1 MTKQMNNEHIR
12 VAAYYLW
19 QKAGCPNG
27 MENDFWFQAQ
37 HQLYGSNLHNQKAQ
51 KSLSKSSSTKLASK
65 KVSLKPAIKSALKP
79 ALKQQ
84 AIKPALKP
92 AFKKPVV
99 AKAAVVAKPFYG
111 NKK

>member
-37 HQLYGSNLHNQKAQ
+37 YQLYGSNLNNHKGQ
-51 KSLSKSSSTKLASK
+51 KSLSKSSSTKLATK
-65 KVSLKPAIKSALKP
+65 KVSLKQAVKPALMPIVKP
-79 ALKQQ
+79 ALK
-84 AIKPALKP
+84 KN
-92 AFKKPVV
+92 VS
-99 AKAAVVAKPFYG
+99 AKGTIVAKPFYG

>member
-37 HQLYGSNLHNQKAQ
+37 HQLYGSNLNNHKAQ
-51 KSLSKSSSTKLASK
+51 KSLSKSSSTKLANK
-65 KVSLKPAIKSALKP
+65 KVSLKPAIKP
-79 ALKQQ
+79 ALKQ
-84 AIKPALKP
+84 AIKPAVKPALKP
-92 AFKKPVV
+92 AFKKPVN
-99 AKAAVVAKPFYG
+99 AKASVVAKPFYG

>member
-37 HQLYGSNLHNQKAQ
+37 HQLYGSNLHNQKIQ
-51 KSLSKSSSTKLASK
+51 KSLSIYINDEIFVRDILNDGRIHSDKVRDSFRVWLSSSRSQCR
-65 KVSLKPAIKSALKP
+65 S
-79 ALKQQ
+79 
-84 AIKPALKP
+84 
-92 AFKKPVV
+92 
-99 AKAAVVAKPFYG
+99 
-111 NKK
+111 

>member
-37 HQLYGSNLHNQKAQ
+37 HQLYGSNWNNKNSQ
-51 KSLSKSSSTKLASK
+51 KSLSKSSSSKLATK
-65 KVSLKPAIKSALKP
+65 KVSLKPAIKPALKP
-79 ALKQQ
+79 ALKKSVSSKQ
-84 AIKPALKP
+84 PALM
-92 AFKKPVV
+92 
-99 AKAAVVAKPFYG
+99 AKPFYG

>member
-19 QKAGCPNG
+19 QKAGCPSG
-27 MENDFWFQAQ
+27 MENDFWFQAE
-37 HQLYGSNLHNQKAQ
+37 HQLYGSNFNSHKSQ

-65 KVSLKPAIKSALKP
+65 KVTLKPAVKSALKP
-79 ALKQQ
+79 S
-84 AIKPALKP
+84 I
-92 AFKKPVV
+92 
-99 AKAAVVAKPFYG
+99 VAKPFYG

>member
-1 MTKQMNNEHIR
+1 MTKQMNNEHIS

-65 KVSLKPAIKSALKP
+65 KISLKPAV
-79 ALKQQ
+79 KQV
-84 AIKPALKP
+84 IKPALKP
-92 AFKKPVV
+92 ALKPAIKPALKKP
-99 AKAAVVAKPFYG
+99 VVAKPFYG

>member
-37 HQLYGSNLHNQKAQ
+37 HQLYGSNLNNQNVH
-51 KSLSKSSSTKLASK
+51 KSLSKSSATKLTAK
-65 KVSLKPAIKSALKP
+65 KVSLKPALKSAVKKTIS
-79 ALKQQ
+79 AKS
-84 AIKPALKP
+84 AI
-92 AFKKPVV
+92 
-99 AKAAVVAKPFYG
+99 VAKPFYG

>member
-27 MENDFWFQAQ
+27 MENDFWFQAE
-37 HQLYGSNLHNQKAQ
+37 HQLYGSNFNNQRSQ

-65 KVSLKPAIKSALKP
+65 KVSLKPAIKSTLKP
-79 ALKQQ
+79 S
-84 AIKPALKP
+84 
-92 AFKKPVV
+92 
-99 AKAAVVAKPFYG
+99 VVAKPFYG